1 MMADGSLQDRIL
13 RIALLDPISDAL
25 ALLRRLQSNEM
36 FQRYLRERS
45 LHALPLVA
53 GVAIAGLAL
62 AWGAMAFIGHAG
74 TFLAVLTAMVSALC
88 VLVGSVLVQAYVLLS
103 WLEGRSLAKLQEHRR
118 ARDRGPVAR
127 WIAQRLRIDLGPPP
141 RVPWIPAL
149 VLFVLPAA
157 MLVSVAPAIAAGLAV
172 LLPVAAI
179 IYARRDPVSGARR
192 GDEAAGSFAA
202 PPLPKIQVDAVA
214 GDVDLDFASTAERS
228 GGLDRRMRSIAESA
242 RRTIRSVGQS
252 GRRGVRFVVQLCL
265 LNLLP
270 FIEYC
275 ALIAGIF
282 FAWTGWQSAAERDVA
297 LGVGLVGGAL
307 VVGGLASIVTRR
319 MSFRFF
325 VDAHAGYAGAAAIIA
340 GLMQLIA
347 GGLAAAAAHAL
358 ATHTWQARLDALQA
372 NPWPLLIPVALL
384 LICAGLLMMRRSSDR
399 VGPLGTVLYVVP
411 KTLIALAALVAGV
424 AILGGFGWKIYDPQ
438 AFQSFLGFLPEE
450 YVKLLADGS
459 KR

>member
-1 MMADGSLQDRIL
+1 MIAEGSLQHRIL

-45 LHALPLVA
+45 LYAVPLVA
-53 GVAIAGLAL
+53 GAAISGLAL

-118 ARDRGPVAR
+118 ARDRGPLAR
-127 WIAQRLRIDLGPPP
+127 WIAQRLRIDPGPPP

-172 LLPVAAI
+172 YQLVAAI
-179 IYARRDPVSGARR
+179 IYARRDAVSGAIHS
-192 GDEAAGSFAA
+192 AV
-202 PPLPKIQVDAVA
+202 PPLPKIEVSEGAADL
-214 GDVDLDFASTAERS
+214 DLDFASSAGLS
-228 GGLDRRMRSIAESA
+228 GGGLTRGIRSIAESA
-242 RRTIRSVGQS
+242 RRTIRSAGRW

-270 FIEYC
+270 AVEYC
-275 ALIAGIF
+275 ALISGIF

-307 VVGGLASIVTRR
+307 VLGGLASIVTRR

-325 VDAHAGYAGAAAIIA
+325 VDAHSGHAGAAAIIA

-372 NPWPLLIPVALL
+372 NPWPLLIPLALL

-399 VGPLGTVLYVVP
+399 VGPLGTALYVVP
-411 KTLIALAALVAGV
+411 KTLIALAALGAGV